1 MATIQIEDY
10 DGGPLV
16 ILPVDEAPE
25 EKESAFKQYWRPAM
39 AILYLL
45 LCFLDYAVRPIV
57 NELSAKNFDLAET
70 VAVIQN
76 LNPSLQVTALEI
88 ASTHEKW
95 PPILSEFVHMAFGA
109 ILTGAAI
116 TRGMEKTARAKNANT
131 IGRRTSTPIVPKPKP
146 TNTPKPSDRPT
157 ISPDDMAEGPEE
169 DPKDNEES

>member
-116 TRGMEKTARAKNANT
+116 TRGMEKTARVKKT
-131 IGRRTSTPIVPKPKP
+131 STLGRRIKPPVVTKPKKTEP
-146 TNTPKPSDRPT
+146 TKPE
-157 ISPDDMAEGPEE
+157 DMAEGPEE